1 MIKIISF
8 EQDRHGTAYNTV
20 FVVRHAHP
28 NSFGILHKRHN
39 IIWSI
44 VMGLNIVPKDTTLE
58 VARIQFSIFRKI
70 GIVER
75 ANMTI
80 ELSDGLRATI
90 QSGVRQRHPEYN
102 DNMVRLAALQ
112 LAIGEQLFR
121 QAYPDIKVKG

>member
-1 MIKIISF
+1 M
-8 EQDRHGTAYNTV
+8 D
-20 FVVRHAHP
+20 
-28 NSFGILHKRHN
+28 
-39 IIWSI
+39 
-44 VMGLNIVPKDTTLE
+44 LNIVPRDTTLE
-58 VARIQFSIFRKI
+58 AIRIQFSIFRKI
-70 GIVER
+70 GFAGR

>member
-1 MIKIISF
+1 M
-8 EQDRHGTAYNTV
+8 D
-20 FVVRHAHP
+20 
-28 NSFGILHKRHN
+28 
-39 IIWSI
+39 
-44 VMGLNIVPKDTTLE
+44 LNIVPRDTTLE
-58 VARIQFSIFRKI
+58 AIRIQFSIFRKI

-90 QSGVRQRHPEYN
+90 LSGVRQRHPEYN

-112 LAIGEQLFR
+112 LAIGEQLFH